1 MGRSFFRT
9 AFGALILLIAP
20 IAQAADL
27 AAVPEPQAVA
37 SGEQAPMAELGTGW
51 YLRGD
56 VSFAKDSTPRIAYDL
71 VPLSQVSAN
80 NSWSVGGGFGY
91 RFNNWFR
98 ADWTFDYRNS
108 INVSGQGVVTNA
120 ACSAIPNGCALTY
133 KSTQTRWASMVNGYV
148 DISTGSLLTPY
159 VGAGI
164 GISHLNENGAA
175 TYPNFAALNWSVAG
189 KSVSRFAWALM
200 TGIAVD
206 VAPHTEMDIGY
217 RFLSMGTASYVAPI
231 GGVSTKALYANE
243 FRVGFRFT
251 PDL

>member
-1 MGRSFFRT
+1 MLMIS
-9 AFGALILLIAP
+9 P
-20 IAQAADL
+20 IARAADMPAAPEEQL
-27 AAVPEPQAVA
+27 AQ
-37 SGEQAPMAELGTGW
+37 SGEPAPMAELGTGW

-71 VPLSQVSAN
+71 VPLSQISAN
-80 NSWSVGGGFGY
+80 NSWSVGGGVGY
-91 RFNNWFR
+91 RFTNWFR

-108 INVSGQGVVTNA
+108 INVLGQAVVANV
-120 ACSAIPNGCALTY
+120 ACAAIPNGCALNY
-133 KSTQTRWASMVNGYV
+133 KSTQTRWASLVNGYI
-148 DISTGSLLTPY
+148 DISTGSLVTPY

-164 GISHLNENGAA
+164 GVSHLNENGSA

-200 TGIAVD
+200 AGFAVD
-206 VAPHTEMDIGY
+206 IAPHTQMDLGY
-217 RFLSMGTASYVAPI
+217 RFLNMGTASYVAPI

-243 FRVGFRFT
+243 FRLGFRYT